1 MQLPKK
7 LKLIAEI
14 LFPFLKSPTNF
25 EHSEIKD
32 DIHRQCIY
40 EFIDC
45 QVNG

>member
-14 LFPFLKSPTNF
+14 LFPFLKSSTNF